1 MNVYFDNAATTR
13 PHPRVIEVIKKNLVE
28 DFGNPSSAHSF
39 GRRTRVLIEEARET
53 IADFI
58 GAESSEIYFTSG
70 GTESNNFVI
79 YGIPI
84 AEFNESGRN
93 KVIVSKADHH
103 SIIDSAENLSA
114 YGLTSCFLPVN
125 AEIKVEADSLK
136 KSIDGK
142 TSFVSL
148 IHINNE
154 TGSINDIKSLAPL
167 CKREKVYIHTD
178 AVQSFAKIP
187 INVRELGVDSLSA
200 SSHKIYGPKGAGF
213 TYIKSGTPITP
224 LITGG
229 SQERNRRGGTENV
242 ASILGFAEAVRIA
255 QNEMKQNFEHVAGI
269 RSEFIKGLANIDREG
284 IILNGGQDAH
294 PYILSI
300 TFRAGHYR
308 NDAEAIL
315 MFLDIN
321 GVAVSNGAACTSG
334 TLKPSH
340 VILAGGKSEADAKGT
355 IRFSFSIDNTIE
367 EVNYALE
374 VVSNLAR
381 KFRI

>member
-13 PHPRVIEVIKKNLVE
+13 PHPRVIEIIKKNLAE

-39 GRRTRVLIEEARET
+39 GRRARVLIEDARET
-53 IADFI
+53 IANFI
-58 GAESSEIYFTSG
+58 GADSSEIYFTSG

-84 AEFNESGRN
+84 AELKESRRN
-93 KVIVSKADHH
+93 KLIVSKADHH
-103 SIIDSAENLSA
+103 SIIDSAEKLSA
-114 YGLTSCFLPVN
+114 YGLNSCFLPVN
-125 AEIKVEADSLK
+125 AETRVELETLK
-136 KSIDGK
+136 KSLDEK

-154 TGSINDIKSLAPL
+154 SGSINDIKSLSPL
-167 CKREKVYIHTD
+167 CKSENVYFHTD

-187 INVRELGVDSLSA
+187 IDVRNLGVDSLSA

-242 ASILGFAEAVRIA
+242 ASILGFAEAVRLA
-255 QNEMKQNFEHVAGI
+255 QNEMKQNFEHVTGI
-269 RSEFIKGLANIDREG
+269 RSEFIKGLSNIDKDG
-284 IILNGGQDAH
+284 IILNGGADAH

-300 TFRAGHYR
+300 TFSAGYYR

-321 GVAVSNGAACTSG
+321 GVAASNGAACTSG

-340 VILAGGKSEADAKGT
+340 VILASGKSEADAKGT
-355 IRFSFSIDNTIE
+355 IRFSFSNENTIE
-367 EVNYALE
+367 EVNYALD
-374 VVSNLAR
+374 VLSNLAR
-381 KFRI
+381 KLRI